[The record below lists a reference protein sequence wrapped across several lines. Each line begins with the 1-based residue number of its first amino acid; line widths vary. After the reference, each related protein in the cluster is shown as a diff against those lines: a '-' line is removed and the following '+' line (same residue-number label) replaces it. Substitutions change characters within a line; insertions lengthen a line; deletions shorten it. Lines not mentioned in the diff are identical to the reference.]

1 MPTTRRRSSDD
12 NFHWRDATDRAYTV
26 GAMPMDIWLDAEEH
40 LRHAVARGTL
50 TDRDLLEAWGDAL
63 ADPAYDPAADN
74 LLDVTGAERFEV
86 TPIGAQ
92 RLADVMAMCAR
103 PPAPGIRPKVA
114 CVAPD
119 DDAFSVLRMYELYR
133 ELQGAAARFFVC
145 RSVEEA
151 RCWLGL
157 PRVEQV

>member
-1 MPTTRRRSSDD
+1 
-12 NFHWRDATDRAYTV
+12 
-26 GAMPMDIWLDAEEH
+26 MPMDIWLDPNEH

-63 ADPAYDPAADN
+63 ADPAYDPGADN
-74 LLDVTGAERFEV
+74 LVDISQVDRFEV
-86 TPIGAQ
+86 TPHGAR

-103 PPAPGIRPKVA
+103 PAPAGVRPRVA

-119 DDAFSVLRMYELYR
+119 DDAFSVLRMYEMYR
-133 ELQGAAARFFVC
+133 ELQGSASRYFVC
-145 RSVEEA
+145 RSMEEA

-157 PRVEQV
+157 PKIDRPLERSRDEPIEALR